1 VGKWK
6 NSKPSD
12 KPRLPPKGA
21 KKTNFVCLEKK
32 RVQRKNTFATNLPAH
47 HMRGKQNEGQEAE
60 GEGPG
65 PLAPE
70 AAQK

>member
-1 VGKWK
+1 MEKFK
-6 NSKPSD
+6 TQ
-12 KPRLPPKGA
+12 RQAPPA
-21 KKTNFVCLEKK
+21 TQRCKKDQLCLEKK

-47 HMRGKQNEGQEAE
+47 HMRGKQNEVQEAE